1 MSDQPPGSAPRP
13 TPPPFQPPPGYAPL
27 PPEPNSP
34 SSTQPPI
41 IPPGSPDQVPAPYL
55 PTAAAG
61 AGGGLAN
68 QFSGD
73 ALWSVGFGL
82 ASTILPF
89 VLNYVF
95 FFLPLLGIFY
105 GIRAIMR
112 GRMIGGIVGIV
123 LNCIGGIITLISLF
137 GG

>member
-1 MSDQPPGSAPRP
+1 MSEQPPFSPP
-13 TPPPFQPPPGYAPL
+13 PPPPFQPPPGYAP
-27 PPEPNSP
+27 PPVV
-34 SSTQPPI
+34 
-41 IPPGSPDQVPAPYL
+41 PPGSPGQVPPPYL

-61 AGGGLAN
+61 AGLGLAS

-123 LNCIGGIITLISLF
+123 LNVIGGIITLLSLF